1 MRSTTVSRQRHDIRD
16 LNARIE
22 FAAGT
27 LTLRPAR
34 SSALY
39 TMNLQYDVDRYSPV
53 SRFDPATN
61 ALVIGVQNVGN
72 AGLRVSSRRH
82 LQQHAVVELSPEVKL
97 SLDLSFGAVEAGVDL
112 GGLQLTRPSVVASG
126 SSTSA
131 ASRRPG
137 LRRSILRADSRSARS
152 SAPDRRRPSSSEP
165 R

>member
-1 MRSTTVSRQRHDIRD
+1 MSSRLTRSARTVLVLLVLAPPLAGQTMRSTTVSRQRHDIRD

-112 GGLQLTRPSVVASG
+112 GGLQLTDARIR
-126 SSTSA
+126 TA
-131 ASRRPG
+131 ASQTSVRFSQPN
-137 LRRSILRADSRSARS
+137 
-152 SAPDRRRPSSSEP
+152 
-165 R
+165 